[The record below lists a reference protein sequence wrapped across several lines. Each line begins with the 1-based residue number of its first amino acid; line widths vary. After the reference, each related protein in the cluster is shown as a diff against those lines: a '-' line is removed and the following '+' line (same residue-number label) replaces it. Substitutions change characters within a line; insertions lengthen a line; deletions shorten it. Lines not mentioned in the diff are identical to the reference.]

1 MLSKD
6 TLKVVCVYVLCTY
19 VSVCEAIHVCA
30 DE

>member
-6 TLKVVCVYVLCTY
+6 TLKVMCVLCIY